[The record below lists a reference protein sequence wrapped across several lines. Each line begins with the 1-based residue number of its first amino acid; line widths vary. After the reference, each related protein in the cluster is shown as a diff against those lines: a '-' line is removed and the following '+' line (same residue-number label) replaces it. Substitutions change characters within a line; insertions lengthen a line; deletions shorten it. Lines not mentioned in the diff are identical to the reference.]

1 MYAFEQAAGLW
12 DPSAGAIVIKRSQ
25 LNNLED
31 YAGTL
36 LHEIAHARSG
46 APDISSEFEK
56 SLTDLLGKTGSR
68 VDVSQAKRGLISK
81 LFGSL

>member
-1 MYAFEQAAGLW
+1 MGEFNWE
-12 DPSAGAIVIKRSQ
+12 SHHKRAQ
-25 LNNLED
+25 LRSLEG

-46 APDISSEFEK
+46 AVDISSEFEK

-68 VDVSQAKRGLISK
+68 FEGISIK
-81 LFGSL
+81 DGIISRLVKNIRDI